1 MTFVLYQD
9 KTPTTKLVFSDFIQQ
24 SMCLQYLTNRT
35 KNRGIVLIQTCQ
47 QVEHLQSCIMTSR
60 RARDAS
66 RQHEETSK
74 SLHRNSDKERTF
86 YLLQIHFTQMLQAQR
101 KDEGEDQYDLSIRQ
115 QWNWLSLSIVL
126 QQH

>member
-1 MTFVLYQD
+1 
-9 KTPTTKLVFSDFIQQ
+9 
-24 SMCLQYLTNRT
+24 
-35 KNRGIVLIQTCQ
+35 
-47 QVEHLQSCIMTSR
+47 MTSR

-66 RQHEETSK
+66 RQHKETGK

-115 QWNWLSLSIVL
+115 QMEFVVIVHFPPAAL
-126 QQH
+126 KGQL